1 METNT
6 GLSASDVALLNRDN
20 DGWGDNGFMWIFALL
35 ILFWGGNGMWGNR
48 NMPANGEPVTEAGL
62 CNAMNFNNLENAVGR
77 LSDQNQQQ
85 TQLLG
90 NGICNLGYEMQGNI
104 SQLGKEVALGQS
116 GINQTILTTGHSIGK
131 QLSDCCCEN
140 RLATANLS
148 AQMDRQTCDI
158 TSAIHAE
165 GEATRALMQT
175 NEIQALRDKVSSL
188 EMDSRMYGVVRYPN
202 GFVYNAGNSPFCG
215 CNSTCGCGV

>member
-1 METNT
+1 MET
-6 GLSASDVALLNRDN
+6 GLTASDVALLNGKNNDN
-20 DGWGDNGFMWIFALL
+20 DWTDGGFMWIFALL

-48 NMPANGEPVTEAGL
+48 NVTNGEPVTESGL

-116 GINQTILTTGHSIGK
+116 GITQSIMSEGNTIQRQIAE
-131 QLSDCCCEN
+131 CCCDN

-215 CNSTCGCGV
+215 CNGCGV

>member
-1 METNT
+1 MET
-6 GLSASDVALLNRDN
+6 GLTASDVALLNGKNNDN
-20 DGWGDNGFMWIFALL
+20 DWTDGGFMWIFALL

-48 NMPANGEPVTEAGL
+48 NVTNGEPVTESGL

-116 GINQTILTTGHSIGK
+116 GINQNIMSEGNTIQRQIAE
-131 QLSDCCCEN
+131 CCCDN

-165 GEATRALMQT
+165 GEATRAMMQT

-215 CNSTCGCGV
+215 CNGCGV

>member
-1 METNT
+1 M
-6 GLSASDVALLNRDN
+6 
-20 DGWGDNGFMWIFALL
+20 
-35 ILFWGGNGMWGNR
+35 GNR
-48 NMPANGEPVTEAGL
+48 NVTNGEPVTESGL

-116 GINQTILTTGHSIGK
+116 GINQNIMSEGNTIQRQIAE
-131 QLSDCCCEN
+131 CCCDN

-215 CNSTCGCGV
+215 CNGCGV

>member
-1 METNT
+1 MET
-6 GLSASDVALLNRDN
+6 GLTASDVALLNGKNNDN
-20 DGWGDNGFMWIFALL
+20 DWTDGGFMWIFALL

-48 NMPANGEPVTEAGL
+48 NVTNGEPVTEAGL

-77 LSDQNQQQ
+77 LSDQTQQQ
-85 TQLLG
+85 TQTLG

-116 GINQTILTTGHSIGK
+116 GINQNIMSEGNTIQRQIAE
-131 QLSDCCCEN
+131 CCCDN

-215 CNSTCGCGV
+215 CSCNSCGV